1 MNQFCCSTC
10 DNQLKIKNGDYI
22 FTYNIE
28 CCNNHISENVELE
41 DIFSTKKQKSFVCE
55 NHKKKNIIHCFDCNI
70 DICFLCYKEFHN
82 LHKMEYLRA
91 LNYDKVS
98 ISSFVSDLKEDKK
111 YIENFIV
118 ELAHFKS
125 QLNLFIDILK
135 SDLQKFLKFR
145 CDLVSNIF
153 QDNSPYAN
161 IENVKN
167 LFKNK
172 NFLEMK
178 NFIKKFLSKDVF
190 VQKYDNLK
198 NIFELMF
205 KKGKYIENQN
215 IKNILKENII
225 SFDEKYFIKFNKNKF
240 IIFEKS
246 LELNL
251 KRYKFNNIFE
261 KLMNFNIDQIK
272 IKTNENIAK
281 RLSLY
286 MTSFSSYFPY
296 ENKKTFIYEV
306 TIENLCDFNIK
317 EILALNGYKNLFVL
331 SKDKNLICDEVGLV
345 LYDESFKSQKL
356 VTYLENRIREFLK
369 IDSNTFIYSL
379 GEDSNIKI
387 FLVKIDKI
395 IYHIQ
400 ILNCGNKLVYFSE
413 KKNIIFTNDERFIY
427 LSNFNSSRIDVE
439 VIQKIE
445 LKDFCYECNTKIIKC
460 LTSFND
466 DSIYITII
474 VNNKRFLVQYKI
486 IENEL
491 VEISRIEIN

>member
-1 MNQFCCSTC
+1 
-10 DNQLKIKNGDYI
+10 
-22 FTYNIE
+22 
-28 CCNNHISENVELE
+28 
-41 DIFSTKKQKSFVCE
+41 
-55 NHKKKNIIHCFDCNI
+55 
-70 DICFLCYKEFHN
+70 
-82 LHKMEYLRA
+82 
-91 LNYDKVS
+91 
-98 ISSFVSDLKEDKK
+98 
-111 YIENFIV
+111 
-118 ELAHFKS
+118 
-125 QLNLFIDILK
+125 
-135 SDLQKFLKFR
+135 
-145 CDLVSNIF
+145 
-153 QDNSPYAN
+153 
-161 IENVKN
+161 
-167 LFKNK
+167 
-172 NFLEMK
+172 
-178 NFIKKFLSKDVF
+178 
-190 VQKYDNLK
+190 
-198 NIFELMF
+198 MF

-225 SFDEKYFIKFNKNKF
+225 PLDEKYFMKFNKNKF

-251 KRYKFNNIFE
+251 KKYKFNNIFE

-445 LKDFCYECNTKIIKC
+445 LKDFCYECNIKIIKC
-460 LTSFND
+460 FTSFND